1 MTLGEFRALTEN
13 LDDEAEILVSSS
25 YDDSVSPKTMDVSD
39 LETFDI
45 YEDGLEGDNL
55 AVRLLIND

>member
-13 LDDEAEILVSSS
+13 LDDEAEIFVSSS
-25 YDDSVSPKTMDVSD
+25 YDDSVNPKTMDVSD